1 MNNFKTSILMEL
13 YGAGEKS
20 LSPKQLADRLGINK
34 KGVKKLENALLE
46 MKDHGDISYKKGSC
60 WIKHP
65 EFYFRAEVSRVSP
78 KSGFIRSLDE
88 APEEFFVR
96 GRDMMGAI
104 PGDVVLA
111 RRTAGAEDGR
121 FAEAIVMSVLEMND
135 SLLTGV
141 ITAVGNKLMVM
152 PDRLC
157 DEPLVISKVSKAA
170 VMHVGDKVVFSI
182 KKRGE
187 RHMDHTVNIV
197 EVFGSC
203 DNAKSGADAYMLSN
217 GLHTVFPDEV
227 LLEAAKIDP
236 DEIDENEVLRRLDLR
251 GEPIFTIDGADTKD
265 IDDAVSIAKTDR
277 CYKLGVHIADV
288 SHYVTKGS
296 ALDEEAFYRGTSIY
310 YADKVV
316 PMLPKE
322 LSNGICSLNPQ
333 VDRLAFSCL
342 MEVSFEGKLTSYRF
356 EKTVIRSRVKGVYS
370 EVNKI
375 IDGTADDEIK
385 AKYAGVIDR
394 IPIMRELAAI
404 LAQNRVNRGAP
415 EIDTSETKII
425 TDENG
430 VCVDVQPR
438 RTGIAEGIIEEFML
452 MANNSAASLAM
463 KEKIPFV
470 YRVHETPTAEKLT
483 QLSET
488 LTALGI
494 NPEGIGE
501 RSSAADLA
509 RILRDNRE
517 NEKAAVINR
526 IVLRTMMKAK
536 YSEEPL
542 GHYGLVMPEYSH
554 FTSPIRRYA
563 DLSIHRILTDYV
575 YSLSHEKLCRKYASF
590 AASAALQASNTELSA
605 VRCERECEN
614 FYMAEYMK
622 NHVGEEFDGMISGV
636 SAGGVYVMLPNTVEG
651 MVSVSAMPMGEYEV
665 QHGVILTGACDGSV
679 YTVGDKVR
687 VKCVSVNVNGGFIDF
702 EFAGKAADRHE
713 PSEHR

>member
-13 YGAGEKS
+13 YSAGEKS

-310 YADKVV
+310 YADRVV

-322 LSNGICSLNPQ
+322 LSNGICSLNPR

-375 IDGTADDEIK
+375 IDGTDDDEIK

-430 VCVDVQPR
+430 VCIDVQPR

-470 YRVHETPTAEKLT
+470 YRVHEAPTAEKLT
-483 QLSET
+483 QLNET

-651 MVSVSAMPMGEYEV
+651 MVSISVMPMGEYEV

>member
-1 MNNFKTSILMEL
+1 MNNLKISILMEL
-13 YGAGEKS
+13 YRAGEKG
-20 LSPKQLADRLGINK
+20 LSAKQLADRLGVNK
-34 KGVKKLENALLE
+34 KGVKKLETAIAE
-46 MKDHGDISYKKGSC
+46 MKNHGDIAYKKGSC
-60 WIKHP
+60 WIRHP

-88 APEEFFVR
+88 APAEYFVR
-96 GRDMMGAI
+96 GRDLMGAI

-111 RRTAGAEDGR
+111 RKT
-121 FAEAIVMSVLEMND
+121 AEAEEGRSAEAMVMAVLEMND

-141 ITAVGNKLMVM
+141 IVAEDNKLMVL

-157 DEPLVISKVSKAA
+157 SEPLAIAKVSKAA

-203 DNAKSGADAYMLSN
+203 DNARAGADAYMLSN

-227 LLEAAKIDP
+227 LLEAAKLDP
-236 DEIDENEVLRRLDLR
+236 DEIDPDEALRRLDLR
-251 GEPIFTIDGADTKD
+251 SEPIFTIDGADTKD
-265 IDDAVSIAKTDR
+265 IDDAISIAKTER

-310 YADKVV
+310 YADRVV
-316 PMLPKE
+316 PMLPRE

-342 MEVSFEGKLTSYRF
+342 MEVSFEGKLLSYRF
-356 EKTVIRSRVKGVYS
+356 EKSVIRSRVKGVYA

-375 IDGTADDEIK
+375 IDGTADEEIK
-385 AKYAGVIDR
+385 AKYSRVIDR
-394 IPIMRELAAI
+394 IPIMQELAEI
-404 LAQNRVNRGAP
+404 LERNRVNRGAP

-430 VCVDVQPR
+430 VCVDVKPR
-438 RTGIAEGIIEEFML
+438 TTGVAEGIIEEFML
-452 MANNSAASLAM
+452 MANNAAASLAM

-470 YRVHETPTAEKLT
+470 YRVHEAPPAEKLT
-483 QLSET
+483 QLNET
-488 LTALGI
+488 LTALGV

-501 RSSAADLA
+501 KSSAADLA
-509 RILRDNRE
+509 RILRENKDND
-517 NEKAAVINR
+517 KAMVINR

-542 GHYGLVMPEYSH
+542 GHYGLVMPEYAH

-575 YSLSHEKLCRKYASF
+575 YALNHEKLCKKYASF
-590 AASAALQASNTELSA
+590 AVSAALQASNTELSA

-614 FYMAEYMK
+614 LYMAEYMK

-636 SAGGVYVMLPNTVEG
+636 SAGGVYVVLPNTVEG
-651 MVSVSAMPMGEYEV
+651 MVSVAALPMGEYEV

-702 EFAGKAADRHE
+702 EFVGSK
-713 PSEHR
+713 

>member
-46 MKDHGDISYKKGSC
+46 MKDHGDISYKKGCC

-217 GLHTVFPDEV
+217 GLHTVFPDDV

-310 YADKVV
+310 YADRVV

-322 LSNGICSLNPQ
+322 LSNGICSLNPR

-370 EVNKI
+370 EVTKI

-470 YRVHETPTAEKLT
+470 YRVHEAPTAEKLT

-563 DLSIHRILTDYV
+563 DLSVHRILTDYV

-651 MVSVSAMPMGEYEV
+651 MVSVSVMPMGEYEV

>member
-1 MNNFKTSILMEL
+1 MNNFKISILMEL
-13 YGAGEKS
+13 YSAGEKG

-34 KGVKKLENALLE
+34 KGVKKLENALSE
-46 MKDHGDISYKKGSC
+46 MKNHGDIAYKKGSC

-111 RRTAGAEDGR
+111 RRTADAEDGR
-121 FAEAIVMSVLEMND
+121 SAEAIVMSVLEMND

-217 GLHTVFPDEV
+217 GLHTVFPDDV

-296 ALDEEAFYRGTSIY
+296 TLDEEAFYRGTSIY
-310 YADKVV
+310 YADRVV

-470 YRVHETPTAEKLT
+470 YRVHEAPTAEKLT
-483 QLSET
+483 QLGET

-665 QHGVILTGACDGSV
+665 QHGVILTGACDGSI

-713 PSEHR
+713 PSKHR

>member
-1 MNNFKTSILMEL
+1 
-13 YGAGEKS
+13 
-20 LSPKQLADRLGINK
+20 
-34 KGVKKLENALLE
+34 
-46 MKDHGDISYKKGSC
+46 
-60 WIKHP
+60 
-65 EFYFRAEVSRVSP
+65 
-78 KSGFIRSLDE
+78 
-88 APEEFFVR
+88 
-96 GRDMMGAI
+96 
-104 PGDVVLA
+104 
-111 RRTAGAEDGR
+111 
-121 FAEAIVMSVLEMND
+121 
-135 SLLTGV
+135 
-141 ITAVGNKLMVM
+141 
-152 PDRLC
+152 
-157 DEPLVISKVSKAA
+157 
-170 VMHVGDKVVFSI
+170 
-182 KKRGE
+182 
-187 RHMDHTVNIV
+187 MDHTVNIV

-203 DNAKSGADAYMLSN
+203 DSAKAGADAYMLSN
-217 GLHTVFPDEV
+217 GLHTEFPDNV
-227 LLEAAKIDP
+227 LLEAAKLDP
-236 DEIDENEVLRRLDLR
+236 DEIDGNEVLRRLDLR

-310 YADKVV
+310 YADRVV
-316 PMLPKE
+316 PMLPRE

-342 MEVSFEGKLTSYRF
+342 MEVSFEGKLLSYRF
-356 EKTVIRSRVKGVYS
+356 EKSVIRSRVKGVYS

-375 IDGTADDEIK
+375 IDGTADEEIK
-385 AKYAGVIDR
+385 AKYARVIDR
-394 IPIMRELAAI
+394 IPIMQELAEI
-404 LAQNRVNRGAP
+404 LERNRVNRGAP

-430 VCVDVQPR
+430 VCIDVKPR
-438 RTGIAEGIIEEFML
+438 TTGVAEGIIEEFML
-452 MANNSAASLAM
+452 MANNAAASLAM

-470 YRVHETPTAEKLT
+470 YRVHEAPPAEKLT
-483 QLSET
+483 QLNET
-488 LTALGI
+488 LTALGV

-509 RILRDNRE
+509 KILRENKDND
-517 NEKAAVINR
+517 KAMVINR

-542 GHYGLVMPEYSH
+542 GHYGLVMPEYAH

-575 YSLSHEKLCRKYASF
+575 YALNHEKLCKKYAAF
-590 AASAALQASNTELSA
+590 AVSAALQASNTELSA

-614 FYMAEYMK
+614 LYMAEYMK

-636 SAGGVYVMLPNTVEG
+636 SAGGVYVVLPNTVEG
-651 MVSVSAMPMGEYEV
+651 MVSVAALPMGEYEV
-665 QHGVILTGACDGSV
+665 QHGVILTGASDGSV

-702 EFAGKAADRHE
+702 EFVGKGSSGNQPE
-713 PSEHR
+713 